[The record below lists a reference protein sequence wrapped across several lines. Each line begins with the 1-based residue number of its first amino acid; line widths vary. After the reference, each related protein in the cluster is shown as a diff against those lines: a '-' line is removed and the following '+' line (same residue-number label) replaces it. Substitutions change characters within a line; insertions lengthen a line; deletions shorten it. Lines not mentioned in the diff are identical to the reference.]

1 MLHGAC
7 GTFRGEPAQGRR
19 SFNYSSPLWGEGAE
33 VACGDLG
40 RRGAEAKAAP
50 LPARLSVPSSPRW
63 GEVTASAPAQTDS
76 FSRRGRAPSP
86 RVRGEGRDEGALPLG
101 SEWQQSPHPRL
112 RRDLSREGRG
122 ERINV
127 HASSRIRSRGAL
139 MRPSFVHDHDAIP
152 KIDSPPAIKE
162 GAERRK
168 AHANHRRH
176 ADKCA
181 ACARVC
187 VRGGS
192 APMRGALAFRRS
204 AAALARAN
212 ASAVGS
218 APVPAFP
225 ET

>member
-1 MLHGAC
+1 MLDLAEIALEALAGPIGGLDHDVKDGGMLHGAC

-101 SEWQQSPHPRL
+101 SEWQQSPQPRL
-112 RRDLSREGRG
+112 RRDLSREVLGMVFPR
-122 ERINV
+122 
-127 HASSRIRSRGAL
+127 
-139 MRPSFVHDHDAIP
+139 D
-152 KIDSPPAIKE
+152 
-162 GAERRK
+162 
-168 AHANHRRH
+168 
-176 ADKCA
+176 
-181 ACARVC
+181 
-187 VRGGS
+187 GS
-192 APMRGALAFRRS
+192 
-204 AAALARAN
+204 
-212 ASAVGS
+212 
-218 APVPAFP
+218 
-225 ET
+225 

>member
-1 MLHGAC
+1 MRGRFRLAQNGSKALTRAFGA
-7 GTFRGEPAQGRR
+7 TSPARGEVKE
-19 SFNYSSPLWGEGAE
+19 STSTL
-33 VACGDLG
+33 
-40 RRGAEAKAAP
+40 
-50 LPARLSVPSSPRW
+50 
-63 GEVTASAPAQTDS
+63 
-76 FSRRGRAPSP
+76 
-86 RVRGEGRDEGALPLG
+86 
-101 SEWQQSPHPRL
+101 
-112 RRDLSREGRG
+112 
-122 ERINV
+122 
-127 HASSRIRSRGAL
+127 RSRGAL